1 MFADRSRTWMVRG
14 HGQTAVVVADWL
26 RTRTDC
32 GRGCGLDKASR
43 PDNGAGISRLNR
55 DFFADIRALKFQGVR
70 RPTLNPHK
78 SCGHLCSVKWNPC
91 WNRTRLNGF
100 ADHCLSCS
108 ANGTCSMVLLLKPII
123 LSVSCLRYPAAPSCD
138 DLRLSLLL

>member
-1 MFADRSRTWMVRG
+1 MLAARSRTWIVPG

-26 RTRTDC
+26 RTRTDR
-32 GRGCGLDKASR
+32 GRRCGLDKASM
-43 PDNGAGISRLNR
+43 PDNGADISHLNH
-55 DFFADIRALKFQGVR
+55 DQFADIRTLIIQGVR

-91 WNRTRLNGF
+91 WNRTCLNGF

-123 LSVSCLRYPAAPSCD
+123 LSVS
-138 DLRLSLLL
+138 SL